1 MCLKNPYEKSVTHTQ
16 NVTLWMT
23 PELSCFALK
32 GPVEAQQPNSSWQP
46 ISEKKAPRS

>member
-1 MCLKNPYEKSVTHTQ
+1 MCLKNPHEKSVTHTQ

-32 GPVEAQQPNSSWQP
+32 GPVEVQQPNSSWQL
-46 ISEKKAPRS
+46 ISEKKAPSS